1 MGLPKCVTGRPMWCR
16 TEPNEGPHLDPP
28 DLTRWHTL
36 CPHVS
41 LSSHTH
47 TYQHRHHTQKIYSPG
62 GSIHSPL
69 AYTHSRASLAV
80 TSYSSLSRPLPFLVL
95 SLPRPPSPRRPLYP
109 CLSRIRNTHTYLSR
123 PRQMHQLHI
132 HTCYITY
139 PIDLKSPLFTFIS
152 HTTFLLNK
160 VWPKNYFRV
169 STYIQ
174 HYKVIWRSTNAN
186 LHCMV
191 PTMIFIP
198 HCEFVYFYT
207 IYKVSHN
214 KEKRRASLSPS
225 HTPLYAPFTYAHK
238 TISRSSKS
246 KPPEN
251 SRMFHLSL
259 AIYAMTII
267 VFEAKARY
275 IHWTSESTHYG
286 HHLRLVV
293 IIQSRAHR
301 TTLYLLMTWLVDQ
314 LNAPRGTSSV
324 ASHYLTTIVPTCR
337 LVSTL
342 HLHSYKIHK
351 IHSYKKQSWW
361 WWCACHPAI

>member
-1 MGLPKCVTGRPMWCR
+1 M
-16 TEPNEGPHLDPP
+16 E
-28 DLTRWHTL
+28 
-36 CPHVS
+36 S
-41 LSSHTH
+41 LV
-47 TYQHRHHTQKIYSPG
+47 
-62 GSIHSPL
+62 
-69 AYTHSRASLAV
+69 V
-80 TSYSSLSRPLPFLVL
+80 TSYSSLSLDHSHFSCYL
-95 SLPRPPSPRRPLYP
+95 SHAPPRRPLYP

-139 PIDLKSPLFTFIS
+139 PIDLKSPLFMFIS

-225 HTPLYAPFTYAHK
+225 HTPPVRPFHVCTQ
-238 TISRSSKS
+238 
-246 KPPEN
+246 N
-251 SRMFHLSL
+251 
-259 AIYAMTII
+259 
-267 VFEAKARY
+267 
-275 IHWTSESTHYG
+275 
-286 HHLRLVV
+286 
-293 IIQSRAHR
+293 
-301 TTLYLLMTWLVDQ
+301 YLQVL
-314 LNAPRGTSSV
+314 
-324 ASHYLTTIVPTCR
+324 
-337 LVSTL
+337 
-342 HLHSYKIHK
+342 
-351 IHSYKKQSWW
+351 
-361 WWCACHPAI
+361 

>member
-1 MGLPKCVTGRPMWCR
+1 MRHGPTNVAQDG
-16 TEPNEGPHLDPP
+16 TEPRASPRPTSRGDRPSAPRSRYF
-28 DLTRWHTL
+28 LT
-36 CPHVS
+36 P
-41 LSSHTH
+41 TH
-47 TYQHRHHTQKIYSPG
+47 TNTDTRHKKISSCLYPL
-62 GSIHSPL
+62 PL
-69 AYTHSRASLAV
+69 AYTHSRESLVV
-80 TSYSSLSRPLPFLVL
+80 TSYSSHSLFRPLSFLVL
-95 SLPRPPSPRRPLYP
+95 SLPCPPHRPFYP
-109 CLSRIRNTHTYLSR
+109 CLSRIRNTRTYLSR
-123 PRQMHQLHI
+123 HRQMHELHI

-225 HTPLYAPFTYAHK
+225 HNPMYAPFTYAHK

-267 VFEAKARY
+267 VFEAK
-275 IHWTSESTHYG
+275 STIRTLD
-286 HHLRLVV
+286 LR
-293 IIQSRAHR
+293 
-301 TTLYLLMTWLVDQ
+301 
-314 LNAPRGTSSV
+314 
-324 ASHYLTTIVPTCR
+324 
-337 LVSTL
+337 
-342 HLHSYKIHK
+342 
-351 IHSYKKQSWW
+351 IHSLRSPFTFSGYYAVTGSRYNSVF
-361 WWCACHPAI
+361 AHDMTS

>member
-1 MGLPKCVTGRPMWCR
+1 MRHGPTNVAQDGTERRASPRP
-16 TEPNEGPHLDPP
+16 TGPHAVTHPLPP
-28 DLTRWHTL
+28 RLIIFSH
-36 CPHVS
+36 PHIP
-41 LSSHTH
+41 TQ
-47 TYQHRHHTQKIYSPG
+47 TPHTQKISPG
-62 GSIHSPL
+62 ASIPSPL
-69 AYTHSRASLAV
+69 AYTHSREWNLLSWRHIRL
-80 TSYSSLSRPLPFLVL
+80 SLSRPLSFLVL
-95 SLPRPPSPRRPLYP
+95 SLPRPPCRPLYP

-225 HTPLYAPFTYAHK
+225 HTTPLIRPFHVCTQ
-238 TISRSSKS
+238 
-246 KPPEN
+246 N
-251 SRMFHLSL
+251 
-259 AIYAMTII
+259 
-267 VFEAKARY
+267 
-275 IHWTSESTHYG
+275 
-286 HHLRLVV
+286 
-293 IIQSRAHR
+293 
-301 TTLYLLMTWLVDQ
+301 YLQVL
-314 LNAPRGTSSV
+314 
-324 ASHYLTTIVPTCR
+324 
-337 LVSTL
+337 
-342 HLHSYKIHK
+342 
-351 IHSYKKQSWW
+351 
-361 WWCACHPAI
+361 